1 LADIILYLTLALAC
15 AGFLGLALAPRDMV
29 KRFKQC
35 EDIYEGLDDFALLF
49 RLAEEGSYRRLLK
62 SLRRMVREERNPD
75 RRRVLRGVEE
85 EVLEWLRKQ

>member
-1 LADIILYLTLALAC
+1 MKALT
-15 AGFLGLALAPRDMV
+15 
-29 KRFKQC
+29 
-35 EDIYEGLDDFALLF
+35 DFALLF

-62 SLRRMVREERNPD
+62 SLRRMVRDERNPD